1 MSSKLKLLLAVSRLV
16 AVAGPLTYVTGC
28 SRSAAAENTSTNA
41 PQKTLYTC
49 GMHPWIIQD
58 HPGNCPICG
67 MKLEPVHKTAETTTG
82 PGKIKF
88 YKSTMNPGET
98 SPVPGKDS
106 MGMDL
111 VPVYADEAAAANSSA
126 IAIDPATI
134 QMMNIQTTE
143 IMSGPLR
150 RTIRT
155 VGTIDY
161 NETALADVTTKFK
174 GWIEKL
180 DADATGQLV
189 MRGQPLFEI
198 YSPELYSAE
207 AEYLA
212 VLGTNTD
219 SNATALRETA
229 ADKLKFYDIT
239 DAQIAQLEKT
249 REPGRTLQIFAP
261 EDGFVI

>member
-1 MSSKLKLLLAVSRLV
+1 MAAIGLGVFAADNSRQPD
-16 AVAGPLTYVTGC
+16 ATN
-28 SRSAAAENTSTNA
+28 AAAASSE
-41 PQKTLYTC
+41 KTLYTC

-67 MKLEPVHKTAETTTG
+67 MKLEPVHKTAG
-82 PGKIKF
+82 AAGDRASGSKILY
-88 YKSTMNPGET
+88 YKSTMKPGET
-98 SPVPGKDS
+98 SPMPAKDS
-106 MGMDL
+106 MGMDM
-111 VPVYADEAAAANSSA
+111 VPVYADEAAAASSA

-143 IMSGPLR
+143 ITRGPLR

-180 DADATGQLV
+180 DVDATGQLV
-189 MRGQPLFEI
+189 HRGEPLFEI

-212 VLGTNTD
+212 VAEFHERFRRGGACARRRWTN
-219 SNATALRETA
+219 
-229 ADKLKFYDIT
+229 
-239 DAQIAQLEKT
+239 
-249 REPGRTLQIFAP
+249 
-261 EDGFVI
+261 